1 MKAALF
7 DQKDNTGNDG
17 KPEVI
22 SGKRIDAVLIS
33 LFFTV
38 FIVLITVQAVMFS
51 PDMRSMFFNE
61 NIEGSPLNREV
72 TLFVP
77 CKMELR
83 LINMGHCKDLKVLVN
98 GLEVDSFQ
106 EKKVML
112 DLKDTDVVELDANA
126 VQVTAQ
132 VEISAVSMNIK
143 GLLGKRIVVTNG
155 IISVARVNTDK
166 YG

>member
-1 MKAALF
+1 
-7 DQKDNTGNDG
+7 
-17 KPEVI
+17 
-22 SGKRIDAVLIS
+22 
-33 LFFTV
+33 
-38 FIVLITVQAVMFS
+38 
-51 PDMRSMFFNE
+51 
-61 NIEGSPLNREV
+61 
-72 TLFVP
+72 
-77 CKMELR
+77 
-83 LINMGHCKDLKVLVN
+83 
-98 GLEVDSFQ
+98 
-106 EKKVML
+106 ML